1 MPDPF
6 TDYQRIVHRTS
17 DLIAVYRTRF
27 DRDSAIGIV
36 LEYLEREYAVIIDDE
51 TCREVSNENA

>member
-1 MPDPF
+1 MEPF

-17 DLIAVYRTRF
+17 DLIAVYRHRF

-36 LEYLEREYAVIIDDE
+36 LEHLEREYAVIIEDE
-51 TCREVSNENA
+51 TYREVSNENA